1 MGRSSPPFL
10 IFIGRR
16 GPCNP
21 LPGEPQGPWEPLE
34 PRCAQRWCKPLGSV
48 RLKADTQP
56 PLPPASSAALLTSSP
71 APADTHTLRS
81 PQAVSPGGFT
91 GWDPGPPFSLL
102 PTSGWAQGRGRRPWE
117 RVQSKGDQPPPS
129 AAPLI
134 CSGQRTRCCLRNAL
148 LGPRCPELISRSSF
162 PMKNYEP
169 VQLLTLSCRSHY
181 PAPNQT
187 PSSPKVG
194 TRPSCLP
201 PLCPPSN
208 SRGLGT
214 EREIRI
220 QGMTGSMSRGK
231 PRIVT
236 QTCLQIFCL

>member
-1 MGRSSPPFL
+1 MGTSGTTLCSEVVQTPRVSQAQ
-10 IFIGRR
+10 GRH
-16 GPCNP
+16 P
-21 LPGEPQGPWEPLE
+21 
-34 PRCAQRWCKPLGSV
+34 ATS
-48 RLKADTQP
+48 
-56 PLPPASSAALLTSSP
+56 PASLLCCSP
-71 APADTHTLRS
+71 HLQPCPCRRTHT
-81 PQAVSPGGFT
+81 PIPPGCVPGGLRRL
-91 GWDPGPPFSLL
+91 GPRPSLL
-102 PTSGWAQGRGRRPWE
+102 P
-117 RVQSKGDQPPPS
+117 PPYF
-129 AAPLI
+129 
-134 CSGQRTRCCLRNAL
+134 G
-148 LGPRCPELISRSSF
+148 LGPRQGEAALGTSSEQRGPATSLCSSPHLLRPADMLLPQKRPPRTTLSRADKPERF

-169 VQLLTLSCRSHY
+169 VRLFTLSCRSHY

-214 EREIRI
+214 EWEIRI

>member
-1 MGRSSPPFL
+1 MGTSGTTLCSEVVQTPRVSQAQ
-10 IFIGRR
+10 GRH
-16 GPCNP
+16 P
-21 LPGEPQGPWEPLE
+21 
-34 PRCAQRWCKPLGSV
+34 ATS
-48 RLKADTQP
+48 
-56 PLPPASSAALLTSSP
+56 PASLLCCSP
-71 APADTHTLRS
+71 HLHPCPCRRTHT
-81 PQAVSPGGFT
+81 PI
-91 GWDPGPPFSLL
+91 PP
-102 PTSGWAQGRGRRPWE
+102 GWAQGRGRRPWE

-169 VQLLTLSCRSHY
+169 VRLLTLFCRSHY